1 MRFIFFYLIVFL
13 FLNSS
18 HSSGQGFLADAI
30 NPGRVYRELKWD
42 NIIGSGLLF
51 EDWHKARIK
60 LVKGKLITGV
70 MVNFDVYEHKALY
83 LNNNESFE
91 FVDQLEYI
99 ETDYDQ
105 PEERKLFMNGFIS
118 NQFKPNTFVQVL
130 NEGKYVLLKYVRKV
144 LVDTKSYGSGNNDNK
159 SIEMQSFYFISNN
172 FSANPIKLSK
182 SALEELAGSKKKEL
196 TAFLTSN
203 NLSPKK
209 EADFIKALK
218 FCNDFL
224 NN

>member
-42 NIIGSGLLF
+42 NILGSALLF

-159 SIEMQSFYFISNN
+159 SIEQQSFYFLANN
-172 FSANPIKLSK
+172 KSATPVKLSK
-182 SALEELAGSKKKEL
+182 SSLEELAGSRKNEL
-196 TAFLTSN
+196 STYLSAN
-203 NLSPKK
+203 NLNPKK
-209 EADFIKALK
+209 EADFARAL
-218 FCNDFL
+218 DYL
-224 NN
+224 NGLSN